1 MCYIL
6 KDIDNL
12 FVERSQNNNNEYEAY
27 RKHGWHSKT
36 SIKRC
41 LEAILLLPSV
51 DSLHRL
57 STV

>member
-6 KDIDNL
+6 KDLDNL

-36 SIKRC
+36 FNER
-41 LEAILLLPSV
+41 
-51 DSLHRL
+51 RL
-57 STV
+57 S